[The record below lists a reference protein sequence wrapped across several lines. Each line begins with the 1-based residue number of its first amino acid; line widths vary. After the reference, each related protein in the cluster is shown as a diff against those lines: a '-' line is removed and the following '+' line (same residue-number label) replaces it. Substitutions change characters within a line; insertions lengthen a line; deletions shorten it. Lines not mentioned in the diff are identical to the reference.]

1 MGLKDLKEV
10 KEKQDH
16 GEHKEQ
22 ETSAN
27 VVIKRNKELL
37 LLLVL
42 GQVLRL
48 TFLRQRLVILF
59 LLPFQ
64 VHLAFANCVAL
75 KTMSSSLFHWG

>member
-1 MGLKDLKEV
+1 MIQAFRATKEILGLQDLKEV

-27 VVIKRNKELL
+27 VVMKSTQELRFHLVQLL
-37 LLLVL
+37 LLKF
-42 GQVLRL
+42 Q
-48 TFLRQRLVILF
+48 RQRLVILF

-64 VHLAFANCVAL
+64 VH
-75 KTMSSSLFHWG
+75 